1 LLTGK
6 KPAIYPKLNQRVF
19 TLPLRLGG
27 FVRLTFIEGPSRRT
41 VKNIYRRF
49 FGKIP
54 QINGNRRLSAT
65 ISVAQNESALLRII
79 VNGPQSTANW
89 ICRHKAY
96 KNHNWQWTVN
106 R

>member
-1 LLTGK
+1 VK

-27 FVRLTFIEGPSRRT
+27 FARLTFIEGPSRRT

-49 FGKIP
+49 FGKIR
-54 QINGNRRLSAT
+54 QINGNRGSSAT
-65 ISVAQNESALLRII
+65 VSVAQNESALLRII
-79 VNGPQSTANW
+79 LNRPQYSKLDFKN
-89 ICRHKAY
+89 KAY